1 MWALEC
7 QKVSR
12 PSSLSKVN
20 NLRSQSP
27 SKGLVMSHRTP
38 FTCEINAFAAKLLE
52 ISLATSIGEVTH
64 FLPSLTVPS
73 GNVILNKKRNHRKA
87 KRNQQMYTL
96 VTGRG
101 VGLFLIL
108 LDGIGGE
115 GLTLSDLLGLDGLEE
130 LDAFGDD
137 RIEVGFVFGV
147 TGDHVG

>member
-1 MWALEC
+1 
-7 QKVSR
+7 
-12 PSSLSKVN
+12 
-20 NLRSQSP
+20 
-27 SKGLVMSHRTP
+27 
-38 FTCEINAFAAKLLE
+38 
-52 ISLATSIGEVTH
+52 
-64 FLPSLTVPS
+64 
-73 GNVILNKKRNHRKA
+73 
-87 KRNQQMYTL
+87 MYTL